1 MYRREKP
8 TLKELPFPDSPR
20 SSSPV
25 TRKGFTALASYGE
38 QMVLDNLGSSLR
50 STLND
55 LRGKSRISEED
66 VDGVVREIQRSLI
79 QADVDIALVQ
89 ELSGSIKRRALD
101 EEPPAG
107 TSARDWVLRIV
118 YEELVALLGEST
130 ELPLEEQTIL
140 LAGLYGSGKTT
151 TAAKMA
157 WWFSKKGLRPAVI
170 QTDTDRP
177 GAYDQSKQMAGN
189 AEVDFYG
196 DPDEDDPVE
205 IARAGLEATEGADVR
220 IVDTAG
226 RDGLNEELIAQIER
240 IEAAVEPDR
249 NLLVLDAAMG
259 QSARQQAQEFEEAI
273 GIDGVAITKLD
284 GTAKGGG
291 ALAAVNETD
300 STIAF
305 LGTGETVKDIERFEP
320 SSFVSRLLGMGD
332 IQQLAERVE
341 RAMEEAQEE
350 DEDWDPEDMLEGQFT
365 LKDMQK
371 QMEAMNRMGPLNQV
385 MDMIPGLGG
394 GLMDQLPDDA
404 MDVTEERMRDFE
416 VIMDSMTDEEL
427 ENPRIVGASRTRRI
441 ARGSG
446 KPEERIRELLQQH
459 KMMDRTLKQFQN
471 IGDAD
476 MERMMQQMQQGGGP
490 DMGGMGQNPFK

>member
-1 MYRREKP
+1 
-8 TLKELPFPDSPR
+8 
-20 SSSPV
+20 
-25 TRKGFTALASYGE
+25 
-38 QMVLDNLGSSLR
+38 MVLDDLGSSLR

-66 VDGVVREIQRSLI
+66 VDDVVKEIQRSLI
-79 QADVDIALVQ
+79 QADVDIGLVQ
-89 ELSGSIKRRALD
+89 ELSDSIRSRSLE
-101 EEPPAG
+101 EEPPSG
-107 TSARDWVLRIV
+107 TSPRDWVLRMV
-118 YEELVALLGEST
+118 YEELVGLLGEST
-130 ELPLEEQTIL
+130 EIPLEGQTIL

-157 WWFSKKGLRPAVI
+157 WWFSKKGLRPAII

-177 GAYDQSKQMAGN
+177 GAYDQAKQMAEN
-189 AEVDFYG
+189 AEVEFYG
-196 DPDEDDPVE
+196 EADTDDPVA
-205 IARAGLEATEGADVR
+205 IAQRGLEETADADVR

-226 RDGLNEELIAQIER
+226 RDGLNEELIDQIER
-240 IEAAVEPDR
+240 IEAAANPDR
-249 NLLVLDAAMG
+249 NLLILDAAMG
-259 QSARQQAQEFEEAI
+259 QNAKEQAQEFEQSI

-291 ALAAVNETD
+291 ALAAVDQTD

-332 IQQLAERVE
+332 IEQLAERVE
-341 RAMEEAQEE
+341 RAMEETQEE
-350 DEDWDPEDMLEGQFT
+350 DDDWEPEDILEGQFT
-365 LKDMQK
+365 LRDLRK
-371 QMEAMNRMGPLNQV
+371 QMEAMNRMGPLDQV

-394 GLMDQLPDDA
+394 GMMDQLPDNA

-427 ENPRIVGASRTRRI
+427 ENPRTIGASRTRRI

-446 KPEERIRELLQQH
+446 KPEDRIRELLQQH
-459 KMMDRTLKQFQN
+459 KMMEQTLKQFQGM
-471 IGDAD
+471 GDAD
-476 MERMMQQMQQGGGP
+476 MERMMKQMQQGGGP
-490 DMGGMGQNPFK
+490 GGPGGMGGGGGGNPFG

>member
-1 MYRREKP
+1 
-8 TLKELPFPDSPR
+8 
-20 SSSPV
+20 
-25 TRKGFTALASYGE
+25 
-38 QMVLDNLGSSLR
+38 MVLDNLGSSLR
-50 STLND
+50 STIND
-55 LRGKSRISEED
+55 LRGKSRLSEED
-66 VDGVVREIQRSLI
+66 IEDIVREIQRSLI
-79 QADVDIALVQ
+79 QADVDISLVQ
-89 ELSGSIKRRALD
+89 ELSDSIETRALE

-118 YEELVALLGEST
+118 YEELVGLVGDST
-130 ELPLEEQTIL
+130 EIPLEGQTIM

-157 WWFSKKGLRPAVI
+157 WWFSKKGLRPAIV

-177 GAYDQSKQMAGN
+177 GAYDQAKQMAAN

-196 DPDEDDPVE
+196 DPDEEDPVA
-205 IARAGLEATEGADVR
+205 IAREGLAETADADVR

-226 RDGLNEELIAQIER
+226 RDGLNEDLIDQIER
-240 IEAAVEPDR
+240 IEGEVTPDR

-259 QSARQQAQEFEEAI
+259 QGAKEQAQEFESAI
-273 GIDGVAITKLD
+273 GVDGVVITKLD

-291 ALAAVNETD
+291 ALAAVNETE

-332 IQQLAERVE
+332 LKQLTERVE
-341 RAMEEAQEE
+341 RAMEETQAE
-350 DEDWDPEDMLEGQFT
+350 DEDWDPEDILDGQFT

-371 QMEAMNRMGPLNQV
+371 QMEAMNKMGPLGQV

-394 GLMDQLPDDA
+394 GMMDQLPDDA
-404 MDVTEERMRDFE
+404 MDMTEERMQDFG

-427 ENPRIVGASRTRRI
+427 ENPRVIGASRVGRI

-446 KPEERIRELLQQH
+446 KPEARIQELLEQH
-459 KMMDRTLKQFQN
+459 KMMERALKQFQGM
-471 IGDAD
+471 GDGD
-476 MERMMQQMQQGGGP
+476 MERMMQQMQGGGGP
-490 DMGGMGQNPFK
+490 GGMGGGGPGGMGGGGNPFG

>member
-1 MYRREKP
+1 
-8 TLKELPFPDSPR
+8 
-20 SSSPV
+20 
-25 TRKGFTALASYGE
+25 
-38 QMVLDNLGSSLR
+38 MVLDDLGSSLR
-50 STLND
+50 STLDN

-66 VDGVVREIQRSLI
+66 VDDVVKEIQRSLI

-89 ELSGSIKRRALD
+89 DLSDSIKSRALD

-107 TSARDWVLRIV
+107 TSPRDWVLRIV
-118 YEELVALLGEST
+118 YEELVDLVGEST
-130 ELPLEEQTIL
+130 ELPLEEQTIM

-157 WWFSKKGLRPAVI
+157 WWFSKKGLRPAII

-177 GAYDQSKQMAGN
+177 GAYDQSKQMAEN

-196 DPDEDDPVE
+196 DPDEDDPVQ
-205 IARAGLEATEGADVR
+205 IATDGLEATADADVR

-226 RDGLNEELIAQIER
+226 RDGLNEELIEQIER
-240 IEAAVEPDR
+240 IASAVNPDR

-259 QSARQQAQEFEEAI
+259 QSAKDQAQEFEEAI

-291 ALAAVNETD
+291 ALAAVNETN

-332 IQQLAERVE
+332 IEQLAERVE
-341 RAMEEAQEE
+341 RAMAEAREE
-350 DEDWDPEDMLEGQFT
+350 DDDDWEPEDIMEGQFT
-365 LKDMQK
+365 LHDLRK
-371 QMEAMNRMGPLNQV
+371 QMEAMNRMGPLDQV
-385 MDMIPGLGG
+385 MDMIPGMGG
-394 GLMDQLPDDA
+394 GMMDQLPDDA
-404 MDVTEERMRDFE
+404 MDMTEERMRDFE
-416 VIMDSMTDEEL
+416 VIMDSMTEEEL
-427 ENPRIVGASRTRRI
+427 ENPRVVGASRTKRI

-446 KPEERIRELLQQH
+446 KPEERIRELLEQH
-459 KMMDRTLKQFQN
+459 KMMAQTLKQFQ
-471 IGDAD
+471 GMGEGD
-476 MERMMQQMQQGGGP
+476 MERMMKQMQQGGGP
-490 DMGGMGQNPFK
+490 GGPGGMGGGGNPFGD